1 MIENKDK
8 KEELEIFLEGKK
20 EELGG
25 TSPLSNTTIPTEE
38 EEENAG
44 LIQNPE
50 VPVPDV
56 DQDGEPVE
64 PTETDPM
71 LDEVAGEQN
80 TQETQ
85 NIQSTLDEQDTSTVL
100 DPTLGIAETSTE
112 KMFTQSQ
119 VNEIVGKARKEG
131 RERALRE
138 TFSRYGVD
146 SEEGLDDLFG
156 DAQRYTTVQEMYDT
170 DKKMW
175 EEQGLARDTEL
186 AEVKQRVALLESGID
201 KERYD
206 DAKFILTGKGLDVT
220 TENILNELA
229 THPEWKRQEQETNS
243 FMSDELASK
252 FKKKVEPATKIDV
265 LGNESY
271 QQEEPGMSDRE
282 KAMNMFFRR

>member
-1 MIENKDK
+1 
-8 KEELEIFLEGKK
+8 
-20 EELGG
+20 
-25 TSPLSNTTIPTEE
+25 
-38 EEENAG
+38 

-265 LGNESY
+265 LANESY

>member
-1 MIENKDK
+1 MIE
-8 KEELEIFLEGKK
+8 KEKELQEFLEGKK

-25 TSPLSNTTIPTEE
+25 TSPLSNTTVPTEE

-44 LIQNPE
+44 LIQDPE

-56 DQDGEPVE
+56 DQEGEPVE
-64 PTETDPM
+64 ATEVVEEEN
-71 LDEVAGEQN
+71 DENSEPN
-80 TQETQ
+80 D
-85 NIQSTLDEQDTSTVL
+85 STLVEESSTTVL

-156 DAQRYTTVQEMYDT
+156 DAQRYTTVQEMYDA

-175 EEQGLARDTEL
+175 EEQGLARDNEL

-229 THPEWKRQEQETNS
+229 THPEWKKQEEETNK

-271 QQEEPGMSDRE
+271 QQEEPGMSERDQ
-282 KAMNMFFRR
+282 AMNMFFRR